1 MSAWSR
7 SAVFYEIYVRSFAD
21 SNDDGLG
28 DLSGIRSRLPYL
40 RNLGVDAIWL
50 TPFYPSPDADHG
62 YDVADYVDVDTRFGT
77 LAEFDAL
84 VRDAHEVGLRV
95 VIDIVP
101 NHTSSEHGWFRT
113 ALASPDHP
121 DRRRYVFRRGRSGRP
136 PNNWPSVFGGPA
148 WTFDDTSG
156 EYYLHLFAPEQPD
169 LDWHNPT
176 VRADF
181 EEILRFWL
189 DRDVDGFRIDVA
201 HGLFKDPQL
210 RDEIEPFPASVF
222 SSDWRAAIDRPELH
236 PLYRTW
242 RRLVDGYPGERVLV
256 GEVVLS
262 DPARVAPYV
271 REDELHL
278 AFNFTFLF
286 ERWNAVRMRGAIDRT
301 RAALG
306 PVGATATWVLENH
319 DVLRLPTRYG
329 GGEEGR
335 RRARAA
341 ALLLLALPGAAF
353 LYAGQ
358 ELGLEEVEL
367 ADELRQDP
375 IFLHTSGARL
385 GRDGCRVPIPWQRE
399 APGFGF
405 TAGSPWLPIP
415 HAWAERC
422 VAAQLDDEASP
433 LGLHRSALAFRRA
446 SEALRTGSFDWRES
460 PAGSLV
466 FERASGDETVVCAV
480 NVEAQ
485 GVELPAGELLVA
497 SEPDL
502 ARLLPAN
509 SSAWVRTRRGAGT

>member
-1 MSAWSR
+1 MTTWWR
-7 SAVFYEIYVRSFAD
+7 SAVFYEVYVRSFAD
-21 SNDDGLG
+21 SDGDGLG
-28 DLSGIRSRLPYL
+28 DLPGIRSRLPYL
-40 RNLGVDAIWL
+40 RELGVDAVWL

-77 LAEFDAL
+77 LADFDAL

-101 NHTSSEHGWFRT
+101 NHTSSEHRWFRN
-113 ALASPDHP
+113 ALSRPDHP
-121 DRRRYVFRRGRSGRP
+121 DRRRYVFRSGRDAGP

-148 WTFDDTSG
+148 WTLDEASG

-169 LDWHNPT
+169 LDWHNET

-189 DRDVDGFRIDVA
+189 DRGVDGFRIDVA

-210 RDEIEPFPASVF
+210 RDEVEPFHAAVV

-242 RRLVDGYPGERVLV
+242 RRLVDAYPGERILV

-278 AFNFTFLF
+278 AFNFTLLF
-286 ERWNAVRMRGAIDRT
+286 EQWNADRIRSAIDRT
-301 RAALG
+301 RAELA
-306 PVGATATWVLENH
+306 PVEATATWVLENH
-319 DVLRLPTRYG
+319 DVARLPTRYG
-329 GGEEGR
+329 GGDEGR

-341 ALLLLALPGAAF
+341 ALLLLALPGTAF

-375 IFLHTSGARL
+375 IFLRTRGAHL
-385 GRDGCRVPIPWQRE
+385 GRDGCRVPIPWE
-399 APGFGF
+399 GEPPGFGF
-405 TAGSPWLPIP
+405 TAGSPWLPLP
-415 HAWAERC
+415 LAWADRS
-422 VAAQLDDEASP
+422 VAAQLGDAGSS
-433 LGLHRSALAFRRA
+433 LALHRSLLAIRRA
-446 SEALRTGSFDWRES
+446 SEALRSASFAWCES

-466 FERASGDETVVCAV
+466 FERANGDETVVCAV
-480 NVEAQ
+480 NLDARAL
-485 GVELPAGELLVA
+485 ELPAGELLLA
-497 SEPDL
+497 SEPDVHR
-502 ARLLPAN
+502 RLPPN
-509 SSAWVRTRRGAGT
+509 SSAWVRTRRAASR